1 MPQKIVLIDAYSLI
15 YKAFFGVRPMH
26 AADGTPTNAIYGFMN
41 MLLKL
46 NSDEDPSLTIAAFDH
61 SKVTFRT
68 EMFSDYKAG
77 RESMPEDLSAQLP
90 IIMDILEKAGVMI
103 LKKEGYEADDIIGS
117 ISKQAAENGC
127 EVIVVTGDRDSFQL
141 VMPGVEVHYAKKG
154 VSDIVLVDEAYIME
168 NYKVTPP
175 QLIDIKALMGD
186 KSDNIPGVKGIGEK
200 TAISLIET
208 YGSVDGVYENIES
221 IKGKNKEKLLAEKDI
236 AYLSRRLAEID
247 RSLDMEIEFAER
259 KLDYSDKGVT
269 EILTN
274 LQMNNLLKKL
284 SVNSDEVTKE
294 APKDAEI
301 MYEIC
306 EDADFSRF
314 KGKTVGCWLNDT
326 SLPFVLSVNDGKRSY
341 LYPEP
346 SLETLNA
353 FYLDEDIRK
362 YTFHLKHLIKSLSEK
377 GTKIKGAVMD
387 IMIAAYVI
395 NSNDE
400 KYTLDMLTSRYLGR
414 ELTDISAGK
423 TQPSMLDMLDM
434 SASYKV
440 IAEKSQVV
448 RQIAEI
454 LKAKLIEDNSDS
466 LYYDIEHK
474 LIFVLADMEE
484 EGFSVD
490 KKYLEELDAIY
501 DERIENLTSQIRS
514 LANKDES
521 FNINSTKQLGALLF
535 EELNLPVIKKTKTG
549 YSTDIEVLEALYDAH
564 PIIPM
569 IIELRQI
576 SKLSSTYVK
585 GLIKLIDPKTGKI
598 HTTFNQTVTVTGRLS
613 SSNPNLQNIPVRTD
627 AGREIRKVFVASSPD
642 RVLIDADYSQ
652 IELRVLSHIA
662 EDERMIEAFKN
673 EEDIHTAT
681 ASEVFGIPPS
691 MVTKEQRSRAKAV
704 NFGIVYGM
712 SDFGL
717 AKDLNIPR
725 KKAKDY
731 IDTYFDRFPGV
742 KNYMDGIIGSAKK
755 EGYVTTIFGRKRYIP
770 DILSKNRNVRQFGER
785 TAMNTPIQGSAADI
799 IKLAMIRISERLEN
813 MDTDAKLI
821 LQVHDELIIDCP
833 EKDVD
838 SVKEALREEMENAAK
853 LSVPLTAEINCAY
866 SWFDG
871 K

>member
-1 MPQKIVLIDAYSLI
+1 MPKIVLIDAYSLI
-15 YKAFFGVRPMH
+15 YKAYFGVRPMH

-46 NSDEDPSLTIAAFDH
+46 NADENPDMTIAAFDF

-90 IIMDILEKAGVMI
+90 VIMDILEKAGVII
-103 LKKEGYEADDIIGS
+103 LKKAGYEADDIIGS
-117 ISKQAAENGC
+117 ISKQAAESGY
-127 EVIVVTGDRDSFQL
+127 EAIIVTGDRDSFQL
-141 VMPGVEVHYAKKG
+141 VMDNVEVHYAKKG
-154 VSDIVLVDEAYIME
+154 VSDIVIVDKDYIFE

-208 YGSVDGVYENIES
+208 YGSVDGVYENIDL
-221 IKGKNKEKLLAEKDI
+221 IKGKNKEKLIADKET
-236 AYLSRRLAEID
+236 AYLSRKLAQID
-247 RSLDMEIEFAER
+247 RSLDMGISFGEN
-259 KLDYSDKGVT
+259 KVNYSDKGVI

-274 LQMNNLLKKL
+274 LQMKNLLAKL
-284 SVNSDEVTKE
+284 SVKE
-294 APKDAEI
+294 DVPPQESAPEIKAE
-301 MYEIC
+301 YAVC
-306 EDADFSRF
+306 DDADFSRF
-314 KGKTVGCWLNDT
+314 KGKTVGCWLNDVN
-326 SLPFVLSVNDGKRSY
+326 PPYVLAVNDGEKTY

-346 SLETLNA
+346 TLETLNK
-353 FYLDEDIRK
+353 FCLDGDIKK
-362 YTFHLKHLIKSLSEK
+362 YTFNLKHLIKSLHKK
-377 GTKIKGAVMD
+377 GTVIEGAVLD

-400 KYTLDMLTSRYLGR
+400 KYTMDMLTSRYLGR
-414 ELTDISAGK
+414 ELGENTGSKA
-423 TQPSMLDMLDM
+423 QPSMLDMLDTT
-434 SASYKV
+434 SQYQT
-440 IAEKSQVV
+440 IAEKAMAVF
-448 RQIAEI
+448 EI
-454 LKAKLIEDNSDS
+454 GKILSDKLIEENCDR

-474 LIFVLADMEE
+474 LIYVLADMEL

-490 KKYLEELDAIY
+490 RRYLEELDIIY
-501 DERIENLTSQIRS
+501 DKRIAEMTDTIRS
-514 LANKDES
+514 LAGKDES

-535 EELNLPVIKKTKTG
+535 EELKLPVIKKTKTG

-569 IIELRQI
+569 IIELRKI

-585 GLIKLIDPKTGKI
+585 GLIKLIDEKTGRI

-627 AGREIRKVFVASSPD
+627 EGREIRKVFVASSHD

-662 EDERMIEAFKN
+662 GDERMIEAFKN

-681 ASEVFGIPPS
+681 ASEVFGIAPM
-691 MVTKEQRSRAKAV
+691 MVTKKQRSRAKAV
-704 NFGIVYGM
+704 NFGIVYGI

-717 AKDLNIPR
+717 AKDLGIARN
-725 KKAKDY
+725 KAKKY
-731 IDTYFDRFPGV
+731 IETYFERFPGV
-742 KNYMDGIIGSAKK
+742 KKYMDEVVENAKK
-755 EGYVTTIFGRKRYIP
+755 DGYVTTIFGRKRYIP
-770 DILSKNRNVRQFGER
+770 DILSKNRNVRNFGER

-799 IKLAMIRISERLEN
+799 IKIAMIKIHERLEQS
-813 MDTDAKLI
+813 DTDAKLI
-821 LQVHDELIIDCP
+821 LQVHDELIIDCAV
-833 EKDVD
+833 KDVII
-838 SVKEALREEMENAAK
+838 VKEMLRQEMQNAAK
-853 LSVPLTAEINCAY
+853 LQVPLTADINCAY

>member
-1 MPQKIVLIDAYSLI
+1 MPKIVLIDAYSLI
-15 YKAFFGVRPMH
+15 YKAYFGVRPMH
-26 AADGTPTNAIYGFMN
+26 SADGTPTNAIYGFMN

-46 NSDEDPSLTIAAFDH
+46 NSDENPDMTIAAFDY

-77 RESMPEDLSAQLP
+77 RESMPEELSMQLP
-90 IIMDILEKAGVMI
+90 IIMDILEKAGVII

-117 ISKQAAENGC
+117 ISKQAAENGY
-127 EVIVVTGDRDSFQL
+127 EAIIVTGDRDSFQL
-141 VMPGVEVHYAKKG
+141 VMDNVEVHYAKKG
-154 VSDIVLVDEAYIME
+154 VSDIVIVDKDYIFE

-208 YGSVDGVYENIES
+208 YGSVDGVYENIDS
-221 IKGKNKEKLLAEKDI
+221 IKGKNKEKLLNDKDT
-236 AYLSRRLAEID
+236 AYLSRKLAEID
-247 RSLDMEIEFAER
+247 RSLDMGISFEE
-259 KLDYSDKGVT
+259 KKVDYSDKGVID
-269 EILTN
+269 ILTN
-274 LQMNNLLKKL
+274 LQMKNLLNKLDVKKD
-284 SVNSDEVTKE
+284 DEVKE
-294 APKDAEI
+294 AVPEKKTE
-301 MYEIC
+301 YVVC
-306 EDADFSRF
+306 EDSDFSRF
-314 KGKTVGCWLNDT
+314 KGKTVGCWLNDVN
-326 SLPFVLSVNDGKRSY
+326 PPYVLSINDGERSY

-346 SLETLNA
+346 TLETLNK
-353 FYLDEDIRK
+353 FYLDEDIKK
-362 YTFHLKHLIKSLSEK
+362 YTFHLKHLIKSLHEK
-377 GTKIKGAVMD
+377 GTKICGAVLD

-400 KYTLDMLTSRYLGR
+400 KYTIDMLTSRYLGR
-414 ELTDISAGK
+414 ELSVNISSK
-423 TQPSMLDMLDM
+423 PQMSMLDMLDNNIQYE
-434 SASYKV
+434 AV
-440 IAEKSQVV
+440 AEKSMVV
-448 RQIAEI
+448 GEI
-454 LKAKLIEDNSDS
+454 GKILSEKLVEENCDS

-474 LIFVLADMEE
+474 LIFVLADMEI

-490 KKYLEELDAIY
+490 KKYLEELDKVY
-501 DERIENLTSQIRS
+501 DKRIEDLTATIRS

-535 EELNLPVIKKTKTG
+535 DELKLPVIKKTKTG
-549 YSTDIEVLEALYDAH
+549 YSTDIEVLEALYDSH

-627 AGREIRKVFVASSPD
+627 EGREIRKVFVASDHD

-662 EDERMIEAFKN
+662 EDGRMMEAFRN

-681 ASEVFGIPPS
+681 ASEVFGIAPS

-717 AKDLNIPR
+717 AKDLDIPR
-725 KKAKDY
+725 NKAKKY
-731 IDTYFDRFPGV
+731 IETYFDRFPGV
-742 KNYMDGIIGSAKK
+742 RNYMDEVIKNAKK
-755 EGYVTTIFGRKRYIP
+755 DGFVTTIFGRKRYIP
-770 DILSKNRNVRQFGER
+770 DILSKNRNIRQFGER

-799 IKLAMIRISERLEN
+799 IKLAMIKVYEKLEN

-821 LQVHDELIIDCP
+821 LQVHDELIIDCSV
-833 EKDVD
+833 KDVMII
-838 SVKEALREEMENAAK
+838 KEVLREEMENAAK

-866 SWFDG
+866 SWYDG